1 MNARRVLIGLL
12 LASLT
17 APAWAGDN
25 PRYITPNTDP
35 YVLGY
40 RRGYRTIPFPVN
52 EPYAPSK
59 VPVYLYGYFGAR
71 SRHEPKRNQGFND
84 YIRDVRRGYVW

>member
-1 MNARRVLIGLL
+1 MSTRSIVLAVALIALGGE
-12 LASLT
+12 A
-17 APAWAGDN
+17 AWAAN
-25 PRYITPNTDP
+25 PPYITPGTDP
-35 YVLGY
+35 YVLGF
-40 RRGYRTIPFPVN
+40 RRGYRAIPFPVN
-52 EPYAPSK
+52 EPYAPAK